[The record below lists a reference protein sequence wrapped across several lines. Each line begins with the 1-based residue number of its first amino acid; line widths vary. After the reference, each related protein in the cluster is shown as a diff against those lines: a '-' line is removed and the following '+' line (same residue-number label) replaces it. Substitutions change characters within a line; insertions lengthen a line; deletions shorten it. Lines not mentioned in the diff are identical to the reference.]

1 MTFCHEIPCS
11 KKIIIM
17 MGIFW
22 FIETLAE
29 NYKTVVLLLLCVG
42 HSSCNFDLQSFTFWQ
57 KDAR

>member
-1 MTFCHEIPCS
+1 MTFCHEIPYS
-11 KKIIIM
+11 KKNIIKTEV
-17 MGIFW
+17 FL

>member
-11 KKIIIM
+11 KKIIVM
-17 MGIFW
+17 TEVFL
-22 FIETLAE
+22 FIENQAQ